1 MNSDVEAVITDKK
14 SKAHFDWL
22 FKLIFKPRSTLNA
35 INQQPRNVWLLPLL
49 VLSLFAIIQVLV
61 AAPIRRN
68 MIQMGL
74 TTPPDFQYYSAEQQA
89 QFLNAQATQTSPLF
103 LYVFP
108 ILFALVSIW
117 LSWFLISSILH
128 LVLTLSGS
136 HAPSL
141 KSYNAVSWSLL
152 PLGLRSLVQVVAML
166 VTHSTINGAGL
177 SGLFA
182 SDVTGFAAYAAGI
195 LGILDFFFLWV
206 CVLLGIAVRDFSGLS
221 KNKVLFATTGTIL
234 IYTLLF
240 ALPGF
245 LKVILSNLSFGQYYF
260 F

>member
-1 MNSDVEAVITDKK
+1 MNSDIEAVVTDKK
-14 SKAHFDWL
+14 STYHFEWVYKL
-22 FKLIFKPRSTLNA
+22 FFKPSSTLKV
-35 INQQPRNVWLLPLL
+35 INQQQRNVWLLPLL
-49 VLSLFAIIQVLV
+49 ALSLLAAVQVLV

-117 LSWFLISSILH
+117 LSWFLLSSILH

-141 KSYNAVSWSLL
+141 KSYNAVSWSML
-152 PLGLRSLVQVVAML
+152 PLGLRSLIQAIAML
-166 VTHSTINGAGL
+166 VTHSTINGVGL

-182 SDVTGFAAYAAGI
+182 SDVTGFAAYAAAFFGI
-195 LGILDFFFLWV
+195 IDFFFLWV
-206 CVLLGIAVRDFSGLS
+206 CVLLGLGVKDFSGLS
-221 KNKVLFATTGTIL
+221 GRKVFFATSGSIL
-234 IYTLLF
+234 IYMLLF

-245 LKVILSNLSFGQYYF
+245 LKSILSNLTIGRYYF